1 MSPDLERLIGRAILD
16 KAFRK
21 QLLDDPDQAV
31 ADAGFKLAPDEMDK
45 VRDAARKNAQRD
57 ASAIDQQ
64 LDFETTQSGSWA

>member
-31 ADAGFKLAPDEMDK
+31 ADAGFKLTPDEMDK
-45 VRDAARKNAQRD
+45 VRDAARKNAQSD
-57 ASAIDQQ
+57 ESTIDRQ
-64 LDFETTQSGSWA
+64 LDFGTTAAGSWN